1 MKNRGGGSRFHCW
14 REKVWIER
22 NKESWKRLFRRRK
35 ELKPEE
41 GDNEEIKYEVSE
53 GKKFKLSEY
62 KPFIYNTT
70 NIQCFQK
77 I

>member
-1 MKNRGGGSRFHCW
+1 M
-14 REKVWIER
+14 
-22 NKESWKRLFRRRK
+22 
-35 ELKPEE
+35 KPEE